1 VALKVLKHYMA
12 TGSSRKVARVLMMDE
27 EELMEIDSPLGL
39 SMGQA
44 APPPDTPDRP
54 SRPPD
59 KGQTGVD

>member
-1 VALKVLKHYMA
+1 
-12 TGSSRKVARVLMMDE
+12 MMDE